1 MQVIGLIVKA
11 IRETAKGWKICWISK
26 SSTKKVSQW
35 GMNWACSS
43 YNWMK
48 KGRKTDIFAATYYLF
63 SLPTTFFSFP
73 KELVNDLERASNIV
87 MLMGFFPRKKRAQ
100 TFCSTELVISSIH
113 FKMASFFL
121 LKKQYQR
128 KSYRAYTIGS
138 IRVASDPSLQKTQ
151 YPY

>member
-87 MLMGFFPRKKRAQ
+87 MLMGFFPRKKRTQ
-100 TFCSTELVISSIH
+100 TFCSTELLVISSIH
-113 FKMASFFL
+113 LKIASFFFSW
-121 LKKQYQR
+121 KSNIKR
-128 KSYRAYTIGS
+128 KATLHLVLI
-138 IRVASDPSLQKTQ
+138 TT
-151 YPY
+151 

>member
-1 MQVIGLIVKA
+1 MFYVPMQVLSILLSKLVHIQKWIQLNWINHA
-11 IRETAKGWKICWISK
+11 YLTADWPSSRSRSTYCKSDQRQKGWKIRWISK

-87 MLMGFFPRKKRAQ
+87 MLMGFFPRKKRTQ
-100 TFCSTELVISSIH
+100 TFI
-113 FKMASFFL
+113 F
-121 LKKQYQR
+121 
-128 KSYRAYTIGS
+128 G
-138 IRVASDPSLQKTQ
+138 
-151 YPY
+151 